1 MFSSIKN
8 LFKALDGAY
17 SPNTLRNYRN
27 DYARFERFCNAH
39 NRKSIPANEGAAA
52 DYVKHLSSKYRLATI
67 QRNLAAITFVHKYMG
82 HKDPAKSVPC
92 EIELKR
98 AKRHLTRHQY
108 QAFGI
113 TCDIRDKM
121 IASCDNTL
129 IGIRDATLIHFA
141 YDSMCRAS
149 ELICAEWNDINS
161 PKNGNYTLLIR
172 KSKTDP
178 EGVGRRV
185 PLTRKCIERL
195 ENWKSAAKLSDGTIM
210 RNIDRHSNIGDTLT
224 TMSVNRIFKKRAKL
238 IGINENDV
246 RYISGHSTRVGSAQ
260 DLLGKGASLPQ
271 IMLAGGWKSTDMV
284 MKYIEKADMSFINEL
299 RS

>member
-1 MFSSIKN
+1 
-8 LFKALDGAY
+8 
-17 SPNTLRNYRN
+17 
-27 DYARFERFCNAH
+27 
-39 NRKSIPANEGAAA
+39 
-52 DYVKHLSSKYRLATI
+52 
-67 QRNLAAITFVHKYMG
+67 
-82 HKDPAKSVPC
+82 
-92 EIELKR
+92 
-98 AKRHLTRHQY
+98 
-108 QAFGI
+108 
-113 TCDIRDKM
+113 M

-129 IGIRDATLIHFA
+129 IGIRDAALIHFA

-149 ELICAEWNDINS
+149 ELICAEWQDLNS
-161 PKNGNYTLLIR
+161 PENENNTLLIR

-178 EGVGRRV
+178 EGFGRRV
-185 PLTRKCIERL
+185 PLTQKCIDRL
-195 ENWKSAAKLSDGTIM
+195 EEWKSASNQCRGIIL

-238 IGINENDV
+238 IGIDENDV